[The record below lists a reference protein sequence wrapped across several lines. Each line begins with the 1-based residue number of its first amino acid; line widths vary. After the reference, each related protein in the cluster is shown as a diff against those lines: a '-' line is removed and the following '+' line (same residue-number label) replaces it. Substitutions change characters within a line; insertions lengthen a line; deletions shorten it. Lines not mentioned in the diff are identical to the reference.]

1 MDRRQSSDAQVARHA
16 PLARQALCGGAGQ
29 TCGGDSLDMR
39 KPNTQ
44 VGLSYNRHEQPMP
57 QPPTDRRRDPV
68 LLFALSCALAL
79 GWLMT
84 GMVTAETVT
93 DIFAE
98 SGPIEQTSALFLLLS
113 ALALTVDLVWRR
125 DWGRWHLAVLVLAAG
140 LRELDWDKAF
150 TDSGVLQLR
159 LYSGDGPL
167 THKIIG
173 AAVLITLVWAGLRL
187 LRRNLPDWLRALR
200 GGDVGAWLMLAA
212 LGLYGVAKSLDG
224 LARKL
229 APWGIEISDWA
240 NRTAGRSEEAME
252 LFGAILILQVVALSL
267 IRRASHPGRHPV

>member
-1 MDRRQSSDAQVARHA
+1 MPD
-16 PLARQALCGGAGQ
+16 Q
-29 TCGGDSLDMR
+29 TD
-39 KPNTQ
+39 
-44 VGLSYNRHEQPMP
+44 
-57 QPPTDRRRDPV
+57 DRRRDPL

-79 GWLMT
+79 GWLMV

-113 ALALTVDLVWRR
+113 ALALGVEMVRRR

-150 TDSGVLQLR
+150 TGSGILQLR

-167 THKIIG
+167 AHKIAG
-173 AAVLITLVWAGLRL
+173 AAVVILLVWAGLRL

-200 GGDVGAWLMLAA
+200 GRDVWAWLMLAA
-212 LGLYGVAKSLDG
+212 LALYGVAKSLDG
-224 LARKL
+224 LGRKL

-252 LFGAILILQVVALSL
+252 LFGAILILQVVGLSL
-267 IRRASHPGRHPV
+267 IRRAATPKLRTPEPRTIKPRPPEPRSAAPSGAATEGARRRGRQT

>member
-1 MDRRQSSDAQVARHA
+1 
-16 PLARQALCGGAGQ
+16 
-29 TCGGDSLDMR
+29 
-39 KPNTQ
+39 
-44 VGLSYNRHEQPMP
+44 MP
-57 QPPTDRRRDPV
+57 PSGPDRRRDPL

-79 GWLMT
+79 GWLLA

-93 DIFAE
+93 DIFSE
-98 SGPIEQTSALFLLLS
+98 SGPIEQTSALFLILS
-113 ALALTVDLVWRR
+113 ALVLSADMLWRR

-150 TDSGVLQLR
+150 TDSGILQLR

-167 THKIIG
+167 SHKIAG
-173 AAVLITLVWAGLRL
+173 AAIVILLVWAGLRL

-200 GGDVGAWLMLAA
+200 RADVWAWLMLAA
-212 LGLYGVAKSLDG
+212 LGLYGLAKTLDG
-224 LARKL
+224 LGRKL

-252 LFGAILILQVVALSL
+252 LFGAILILQVVGLSVMWRGSDRGL
-267 IRRASHPGRHPV
+267 ADRG